1 MISKT
6 VRRMLAVSLAA
17 VMAVG
22 AMAGCGAKEDTKTP
36 DPTKAPDKQDEVKPS
51 TGDKEETPDPTAT
64 PTPVP
69 EAYVI
74 RTDADG
80 NTVDLGGIEV
90 IIRDWWSAG
99 DNIADTVP
107 RDDYDEARKEYLLW
121 AMDTYNFTIKEQ
133 AIGDWGSNPQDF
145 IDYATT
151 GGDEYYVF
159 TLRQGPEMISAMNS
173 GLMFDV
179 STLDCLDFSKDKWSS
194 GVHNL
199 MAKNGAIY
207 GFRGIDPEPRGCMY
221 FNKTLLTEAGIDPN
235 SIYEYQRNGEWTWAK
250 LEELCEKVQRDI
262 DNDGIIDV
270 YGMVQQG
277 SEFHKA
283 AVIANGGSFI
293 GKDENGKFFNNLE
306 AKETLEALNWSSA
319 MQQKYLMPQGDGNWD
334 YFIQAFKDG
343 KAVFFADQVYRA
355 GQMIG
360 DYNNGLAAEFGCVVF
375 PKNQNN
381 PNANEYI
388 SFYEDN
394 VYCIPACY
402 DEAKA
407 WKIAFAYDIYTQP
420 IPGYEDYS
428 AWQNGQY
435 PNFCDTEAVD
445 ETMTYLLDRGEVL
458 HHTFITDINM
468 GEDILWNLGNANA
481 DGVIETPA
489 EAAER
494 LRESWNAKIENANNQ

>member
-6 VRRMLAVSLAA
+6 VRKMLAVSLAA

-22 AMAGCGAKEDTKTP
+22 SMAGCGKDDQGTTTP
-36 DPTKAPDKQDEVKPS
+36 EATKAPEKQDDAQKPADDANKG
-51 TGDKEETPDPTAT
+51 TEEAVAT

-69 EAYVI
+69 EAYVV
-74 RTDADG
+74 RTDENG
-80 NTVDLGGIEV
+80 NVYDLGGIEV
-90 IIRDWWSAG
+90 IVRDWWSAG
-99 DNIADTVP
+99 DNIADLVP
-107 RDDYDEARKEYLLW
+107 NDDFDEARKEYLLW
-121 AMDTYNFTIKEQ
+121 AMDTYNFTIKEM

-151 GGDEYYVF
+151 GGDEYYIF
-159 TLRQGPEMISAMNS
+159 CLRQGGEMISAMNS
-173 GLMFDV
+173 GLMYDV
-179 STLDCLDFSKDKWSS
+179 STLNCLDFTKDKWGS

-199 MAKNGAIY
+199 MSKNGAIY

-221 FNKTLLTEAGIDPN
+221 FNKRLLTEAGIDPN

-250 LEELCEKVQRDI
+250 FEEICEKVQRDK

-270 YGMVQQG
+270 YGMVQQM

-293 GKDENGKFFNNLE
+293 GKDANGKFFNNLE
-306 AKETLEALNWSSA
+306 SKETLEALNWSVS
-319 MQQKYLMPQGDGNWD
+319 MQQKYLMPQGDGEWD
-334 YFIQAFKDG
+334 YFISAFKTG

-355 GQMIG
+355 GQMIN
-360 DYNNGLAAEFGCVVF
+360 DAERLDDFGCVVF

-381 PNANEYI
+381 SAMDEYV

-402 DEAKA
+402 DADKA
-407 WKIAFAYDIYTQP
+407 WKCAFAYDLYTQP

-428 AWQNGQY
+428 SWQNGQY

-445 ETMTYLLDRGEVL
+445 ETMTYLLQRGEVL

-468 GEDILWNLGNANA
+468 GEDIMWGLGNADA
-481 DGVIETPA
+481 EGKVETPA

-494 LRESWNAKIENANNQ
+494 LRESWNAKVENANNN

>member
-22 AMAGCGAKEDTKTP
+22 SMAACGKDEGTTP
-36 DPTKAPDKQDEVKPS
+36 DPTKAPEKQDEQ
-51 TGDKEETPDPTAT
+51 KEEVKQPEAEATAT

-69 EAYVI
+69 EAYVV
-74 RTDADG
+74 RTDANG

-121 AMDTYNFTIKEQ
+121 AMDTYNFTIKEM

-159 TLRQGPEMISAMNS
+159 TLRQGGEMISAMNS

-179 STLDCLDFSKDKWSS
+179 SSLDCLDFSKDKWSS

-207 GFRGIDPEPRGCMY
+207 GFRGIEPEPRGCMY
-221 FNKTLLTEAGIDPN
+221 FNKRLLTEVGIDPDEL
-235 SIYEYQRNGEWTWAK
+235 YELQERGEWTWAK
-250 LEELCEKVQRDI
+250 FDEICSKVQRDV
-262 DNDGIIDV
+262 NGDGIIDV
-270 YGMVQQG
+270 YGMVQQQ
-277 SEFHKA
+277 SNFHMA

-293 GKDENGKFFNNLE
+293 GKDENGKFFNNLGS
-306 AKETLEALNWSSA
+306 KETLEALNWSIS
-319 MQQKYLMPQGDGNWD
+319 MQQKYLCPQGEDSWD
-334 YFIQAFKDG
+334 YFISAFNEG
-343 KAVFFADQVYRA
+343 KACFFADQVYRA
-355 GQMIG
+355 GQMI
-360 DYNNGLAAEFGCVVF
+360 NNEARLDEFGCIVF
-375 PKNQNN
+375 PKNQDNTRFD
-381 PNANEYI
+381 EYV
-388 SFYEDN
+388 SYYEDN
-394 VYCIPACY
+394 VYVIPACY
-402 DEAKA
+402 DEDKA

-428 AWQNGQY
+428 PWQNSQY
-435 PNFCDTEAVD
+435 QNFCDTESV
-445 ETMTYLLDRGEVL
+445 ELTLTHLLNRGEVL
-458 HHTFITDINM
+458 HHTFIPSAIFNYFI
-468 GEDILWNLGNANA
+468 GEDLLWNLGFVNSE
-481 DGVIETPA
+481 GVIETPE

-494 LRESWNAKIENANNQ
+494 LRESWNAKVEEANDY

>member
-22 AMAGCGAKEDTKTP
+22 AMAGCGSKNEGTTTP
-36 DPTKAPDKQDEVKPS
+36 DPTKAPDKVDEGTKPDD
-51 TGDKEETPDPTAT
+51 TKEPEAEATAT
-64 PTPVP
+64 PTPIP

-74 RTDADG
+74 RTDANG

-99 DNIADTVP
+99 DNIADLVP
-107 RDDYDEARKEYLLW
+107 KDDFDEARKEYLLW
-121 AMDTYNFTIKEQ
+121 AMDTYNFTIKEM

-159 TLRQGPEMISAMNS
+159 CLRQGGEMISAMNS
-173 GLMFDV
+173 GLMYDV

-199 MAKNGAIY
+199 LSKNGAIY

-221 FNKTLLTEAGIDPN
+221 FNKRLLTEAGIDPN
-235 SIYEYQRNGEWTWAK
+235 ELYELQRKGEWTWAK
-250 LEELCEKVQRDI
+250 FDEICGKVQRDV
-262 DNDGIIDV
+262 DSDGIIDV
-270 YGMVQQG
+270 YGMVQQQ

-293 GKDENGKFFNNLE
+293 GKDANGKFFNNLE
-306 AKETLEALNWSSA
+306 SKETLEALNWSVQ
-319 MQQKYLMPQGDGNWD
+319 MQNKYLMPQGEGSWD
-334 YFIQAFKDG
+334 YFIAAFKEG
-343 KAVFFADQVYRA
+343 KACFFADQVYRA
-355 GQMIG
+355 SQMIN
-360 DYNNGLAAEFGCVVF
+360 DEARLDDFGCIVF
-375 PKNQNN
+375 PKNENN
-381 PNANEYI
+381 TRFDEYV

-394 VYCIPACY
+394 IYCIPACY
-402 DEAKA
+402 DAEKA
-407 WKIAFAYDIYTQP
+407 WKVAFAYDLYTQP

-435 PNFCDTEAVD
+435 PNFCDTESVD
-445 ETMTYLLDRGEVL
+445 ETMTYLLNRGEVL

-468 GEDILWNLGNANA
+468 GEDLMWGLGFANA
-481 DGVIETPA
+481 DGIIETPA

-494 LRESWNAKIENANNQ
+494 LRDSWNAKIENANNN

>member
-22 AMAGCGAKEDTKTP
+22 AMAGCGSKDDQGATPTDAPEAGKTDDTKTP
-36 DPTKAPDKQDEVKPS
+36 EATKAPEA
-51 TGDKEETPDPTAT
+51 TAT
-64 PTPVP
+64 PTPTPIP
-69 EAYVI
+69 EAYI
-74 RTDADG
+74 ERKDANG
-80 NTVDLGGIEV
+80 NIVDLGGIEV

-99 DNIADTVP
+99 GSVEEIEP
-107 RDDYDEARKEYLLW
+107 KDDFDEARKEYLLW
-121 AMDTYNFTIKEQ
+121 AQDKYNFTIKEM

-159 TLRQGPEMISAMNS
+159 CLRQGGEMISAMNS

-179 STLDCLDFSKDKWSS
+179 STLDCLDFSKPKWSS

-199 MAKNGAIY
+199 LSKNGAIY

-221 FNKTLLTEAGIDPN
+221 FNKRLLTEAGIDPQEL
-235 SIYEYQRNGEWTWAK
+235 YDLQEKGEWTWAK
-250 LEELCEKVQRDI
+250 FDEICSKVQRDV
-262 DNDGIIDV
+262 DSDGIIDV
-270 YGMVQQG
+270 YGMVQQQ

-293 GKDENGKFFNNLE
+293 GKDENGKFFNNLGSQ
-306 AKETLEALNWSSA
+306 ETLEALNWSTS
-319 MQQKYLMPQGDGNWD
+319 MQQKYLMPQGEGQWD
-334 YFIQAFKDG
+334 YFIAAFNEG
-343 KAVFFADQVYRA
+343 KACFFADQVYRA
-355 GQMIG
+355 GQMI
-360 DYNNGLAAEFGCVVF
+360 NNEARLDDFGCIVF
-375 PKNQNN
+375 PKNQDNKRFDG
-381 PNANEYI
+381 YV

-394 VYCIPACY
+394 IYCIPACY
-402 DEAKA
+402 DEEKA
-407 WKIAFAYDIYTQP
+407 WKVAFAYDLYTQP

-435 PNFCDTEAVD
+435 PNFCDTESVD
-445 ETMTYLLDRGEVL
+445 LTLTHLLSRGEVL

-468 GEDILWNLGNANA
+468 GEDLMWGLGFANA

-494 LRESWNAKIENANNQ
+494 LKDSWNAKVEAANNN

>member
-22 AMAGCGAKEDTKTP
+22 AMAGCGKDEGTTTP
-36 DPTKAPDKQDEVKPS
+36 DPTKAPDTGKTDEGTTDPGK
-51 TGDKEETPDPTAT
+51 TEEPEATAT

-74 RTDADG
+74 RTDANG
-80 NTVDLGGIEV
+80 NKVDLGGMEV

-99 DNIADTVP
+99 DNIADMVP
-107 RDDYDEARKEYLLW
+107 NDDYDEARKEYLLW
-121 AMDTYNFTIKEQ
+121 AMEEYNFTIKEM

-151 GGDEYYVF
+151 GGDENYVF
-159 TLRQGPEMISAMNS
+159 CLRQGGEMISAMNS
-173 GLMFDV
+173 GLMYDV
-179 STLDCLDFSKDKWSS
+179 STLDCLDFSKDKWGS

-199 MAKNGAIY
+199 MSKNGAIY
-207 GFRGIDPEPRGCMY
+207 GFRGIDAEPRGCMY
-221 FNKTLLTEAGIDPN
+221 FNKRLLTEAGIDPQEL
-235 SIYEYQRNGEWTWAK
+235 YDLQEKGEWTWAK
-250 LEELCEKVQRDI
+250 FDEICSKVQRDV
-262 DNDGIIDV
+262 DSDGIIDV
-270 YGMVQQG
+270 YGMVQQM

-293 GKDENGKFFNNLE
+293 GKDANGKFFNNLE
-306 AKETLEALNWSSA
+306 SKETLEALNWSVS
-319 MQQKYLMPQGDGNWD
+319 MQQKYLMPQGEGSWD
-334 YFIQAFKDG
+334 YFIAAFKEG
-343 KAVFFADQVYRA
+343 KACFFADQVYRA

-360 DYNNGLAAEFGCVVF
+360 DETRLDEFGCIVF
-375 PKNQNN
+375 PRNENN
-381 PNANEYI
+381 TTMTDYV

-394 VYCIPACY
+394 IYCIPACY
-402 DEAKA
+402 DAEKA
-407 WKIAFAYDIYTQP
+407 WKIAFAYDVYTQP

-428 AWQNGQY
+428 SWQNGQY
-435 PNFCDTEAVD
+435 PNFCDTESVD
-445 ETMTYLLDRGEVL
+445 LTLTHLLNRGEVL

-468 GEDILWNLGNANA
+468 GEDLLWGLGNANA
-481 DGVIETPA
+481 DGVVETPA